1 LSSSSPLVDY
11 SFGYQENGY
20 SFGCS
25 SCTAQAGRKLL
36 PDLIQRIYLGQ
47 LHHSVLFKE
56 INTLV
61 VLNVYVYVE
70 KLEKKKMSDLEG

>member
-11 SFGYQENGY
+11 SFGYQEYGY

-36 PDLIQRIYLGQ
+36 PDLIQR
-47 LHHSVLFKE
+47 K
-56 INTLV
+56 
-61 VLNVYVYVE
+61 
-70 KLEKKKMSDLEG
+70 